1 LEGTSI
7 AASYY
12 HHYISDL
19 IYNKTLAVIGNQT
32 QAEKQNAGSAEVE
45 GIEVKLKQ
53 RLYWDWLHFNG
64 SYTLNDSIITKNSAN
79 QAIVGKQMQQL
90 PKTMFSGG
98 LDIKWDKWAGGIIG
112 RYVGQASFNDLNTD
126 SVTGRP
132 GSYDPY
138 FLIDTRIAYQATKN
152 IDLSFS
158 VNNLLDREYSVFYQ
172 QAGRTVYGEVSYSF

>member
-1 LEGTSI
+1 
-7 AASYY
+7 
-12 HHYISDL
+12 
-19 IYNKTLAVIGNQT
+19 
-32 QAEKQNAGSAEVE
+32 
-45 GIEVKLKQ
+45 
-53 RLYWDWLHFNG
+53 
-64 SYTLNDSIITKNSAN
+64 
-79 QAIVGKQMQQL
+79 MQQL